1 MYKSLMRLVQIF
13 GAANPVIHKY
23 LDYYGDAVGVCTAI
37 DSGEC
42 DFMDN
47 GLKEKA
53 DFVTY
58 ERIEK
63 IYESCI
69 NSKISMV
76 SIYDNNYPRMLREI
90 YNPPSLLFYKGSLD
104 CLDRPC
110 ITAVG
115 AREITP
121 YIKKLAGR
129 VCSDLSSE
137 GITLISGM
145 ANGVDSVVHT
155 ACINKN
161 NPTVGVLAC
170 GIFYE
175 YPRNSKAL
183 RNDIITNG
191 GAYISELF
199 PSVGPTM
206 EYFEVRNRIM
216 AGLSGGTIV
225 FQADNDSGSLITANL
240 ALQEGR
246 DVYCVPPPDIYDPR
260 YTGVVELLRDG
271 AIPLFNHDDVLNN
284 M

>member
-23 LDYYGDAVGVCTAI
+23 LDYYGDAVGACAAI

-42 DFMDN
+42 DFLDAE
-47 GLKEKA
+47 LKKKA

-58 ERIEK
+58 ERVEK
-63 IYESCI
+63 VYESCI
-69 NSKISMV
+69 KSNIKFV
-76 SIYDNNYPRMLREI
+76 SIYDKNYPRMLREI
-90 YNPPSLLFYKGSLD
+90 YNPPSLLFYRGSLD

-121 YIKKLAGR
+121 YIRKLAGR

-145 ANGVDSVVHT
+145 ANGVDNVVHT
-155 ACINKN
+155 SCVNRN
-161 NPTVGVLAC
+161 SPTVGVLAC

-175 YPRNSKAL
+175 YPRNSIAL

-191 GAYISELF
+191 GAYISELL
-199 PSVGPTM
+199 PSVSPTID
-206 EYFEVRNRIM
+206 YFEARNRIM
-216 AGLSGGTIV
+216 AGLSSGTIV
-225 FQADNDSGSLITANL
+225 FQADEESGSLITADF

-246 DVYCVPPPDIYDPR
+246 DVYCVPPPDIFAPCYK
-260 YTGVVELLRDG
+260 GVADLLRDG